1 MSDRLTEL
9 ASKLTSL
16 ASLTI
21 FELRNEWRRHH
32 RMPPPKRLSRDLLIR
47 GIAYKLQE
55 RVWGGLPP
63 SALKKLER
71 FRSRT
76 ETKSPPPSLRPG
88 TKLIRDWGGTTHAVI
103 VLKTGFEWRGK
114 TYRSLST
121 IAKAITGAHWSGP
134 RFFGL
139 RQTGGKATH
148 DEN

>member
-1 MSDRLTEL
+1 MSDRLAEL

-55 RVWGGLPP
+55 RVWGGLPQ
-63 SALKKLER
+63 SVLKKLER
-71 FRSRT
+71 FRT
-76 ETKSPPPSLRPG
+76 QAETKVPSPSLRVG
-88 TKLIRDWGGTTHAVI
+88 TKLIRDWGGTTHTVI
-103 VLKTGFEWRGK
+103 VVKAGFEWRGK

-121 IAKAITGAHWSGP
+121 IAKTITGAHWSGP